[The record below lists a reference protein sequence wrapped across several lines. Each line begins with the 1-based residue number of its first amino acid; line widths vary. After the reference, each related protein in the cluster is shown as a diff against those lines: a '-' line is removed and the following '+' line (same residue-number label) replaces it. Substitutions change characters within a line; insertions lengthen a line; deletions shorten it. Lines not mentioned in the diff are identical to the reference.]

1 MAFSVHPPGMCWEH
15 VLPCGQS
22 LASALLTALPKHSGH
37 GGKEGHCHGG
47 TSHGGTPFLTF
58 FCIQKKTL
66 HSSGFDGCFWSDV
79 FFFPGFPPH
88 MCFCEC
94 ISLCVY
100 DIHFASVTYCRN
112 TCFYTSHIL
121 TLWWYLT
128 GHSDRCSAAV
138 PSWFLNA
145 AGSDWDLQTERL
157 KDLDRFFNGDGYP
170 ICWGSMWFYLGTGQ
184 IWKLGTPQK

>member
-1 MAFSVHPPGMCWEH
+1 MAVSVHPPGMCWEH

-37 GGKEGHCHGG
+37 GGKEGHGHGG
-47 TSHGGTPFLTF
+47 TSHGGTPVLTF
-58 FCIQKKTL
+58 FFCIRKKKKHCIQVV
-66 HSSGFDGCFWSDV
+66 SMGV
-79 FFFPGFPPH
+79 FGVTFFLLQGFPPH
-88 MCFCEC
+88 MCFCQC
-94 ISLCVY
+94 ISVCVY
-100 DIHFASVTYCRN
+100 DIHFASVTHCRN

-138 PSWFLNA
+138 ASWFLNA

-157 KDLDRFFNGDGYP
+157 KDLDRFLNGDGYP
-170 ICWGSMWFYLGTGQ
+170 ICWGFND
-184 IWKLGTPQK
+184 